1 MYRLKVPG
9 QPKNHESPKSL
20 QQEMTSNAV
29 WCNNFIIIDRDVTI
43 ESAPD
48 KGRNDTTDDAAFS
61 AVTNLEKLD
70 PVPDILFVK

>member
-1 MYRLKVPG
+1 
-9 QPKNHESPKSL
+9 
-20 QQEMTSNAV
+20 MTSNAV